1 MDAQQRASTPVLLA
15 QDVRVDLGGHRVLD
29 GVDVSIDSGQLVGLI
44 GANGAG
50 KTTLL
55 RVLLGLQRPTTG
67 AVVRGDGRRGPAG
80 LGYLPQKV
88 ALDADTPLRVRDV
101 VQLGIDGGRL
111 GIPLRR
117 SADRRRV
124 EDALDAV
131 GALHLADR
139 RVGELSGGQ
148 QQRVLIAHAL
158 VAEPAVLLLDEPL
171 ANLDPANAADVIALL
186 ARIRRERGVAVV
198 LTAHEITTLL
208 PVLDR
213 VVYLAGGR
221 AVTGTPEEVVRPEV
235 LTRLYGRPIQVLRAG
250 GRLVVLADQEAPV
263 PESAP
268 ALAGGEPRA

>member
-55 RVLLGLQRPTTG
+55 RALLGLQRPTTG

-117 SADRRRV
+117 AADRRRV
-124 EDALDAV
+124 EDALHAV

-171 ANLDPANAADVIALL
+171 ANLDPANATDVIALL

-250 GRLVVLADQEAPV
+250 GRLVVLADQGAPV